1 MMRRTIEIITL
12 RTSDVSCP
20 DTRSCTSIHTV
31 ADEPDRRYV
40 ITKKVRDPA
49 VAAAFA
55 HLVANDEQLGYV
67 PADLIPEV

>member
-1 MMRRTIEIITL
+1 MHRVIKITRL
-12 RTSDVSCP
+12 RATDMLCP
-20 DTRSCTSIHTV
+20 DNRSCTSIHAV

-40 ITKKVRDPA
+40 ITKKVTDPA

-55 HLVANDEQLGYV
+55 HLVADDEQLRYV